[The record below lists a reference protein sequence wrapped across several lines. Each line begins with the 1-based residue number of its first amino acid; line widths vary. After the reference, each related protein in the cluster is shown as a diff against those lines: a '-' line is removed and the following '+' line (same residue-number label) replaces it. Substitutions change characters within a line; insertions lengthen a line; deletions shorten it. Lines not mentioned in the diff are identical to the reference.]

1 MKREIDPISWFG
13 TREIK
18 GPIPKHFVKA
28 TTMVREESYMWVVK
42 KLSGRF
48 GTSSDIED
56 MRTIMGDLNYIFFED
71 PKEATIY
78 ELRWSGG
85 N

>member
-1 MKREIDPISWFG
+1 MIRDIDPLSWFG

-18 GPIPKHFVKA
+18 GTIPKHFVKSN
-28 TTMVREESYMWVVK
+28 TLLHEESYLWVVK
-42 KLSGRF
+42 KLAGRF
-48 GTSSDIED
+48 GTSLDLSDIS
-56 MRTIMGDLNYIFFED
+56 TIDCNTYVFFED